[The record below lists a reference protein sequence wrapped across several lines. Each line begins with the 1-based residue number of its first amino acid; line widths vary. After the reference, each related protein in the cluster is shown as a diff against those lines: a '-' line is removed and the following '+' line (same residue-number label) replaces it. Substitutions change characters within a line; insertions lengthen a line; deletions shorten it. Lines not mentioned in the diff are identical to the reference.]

1 MFHCVFGLIRFVSLK
16 SCDQSVLWIFD
27 YNILQLFRQDS
38 HNKGS
43 CIHMS
48 ESEFQTSVPELHEGN
63 IYKIMRKPIMFP
75 VVFLPRFSRHGIFT
89 NIYLKHDSNL
99 GKYTLP
105 PAYLSNIFIHNLRLF
120 EKHVHLYIYIY
131 RENTYNLHIS
141 IIYLLKKL
149 MGFRTSWQWDEASSA
164 RKTQLGTDGRPTYGP
179 FSW

>member
-27 YNILQLFRQDS
+27 YNILQLFRQDN

-43 CIHMS
+43 CIFTRQS
-48 ESEFQTSVPELHEGN
+48 PNSKQVSQNCTKGISTKSCENQL
-63 IYKIMRKPIMFP
+63 FP

-105 PAYLSNIFIHNLRLF
+105 PAYLSNIFIHNLWLF
-120 EKHVHLYIYIY
+120 EKHVYIYI
-131 RENTYNLHIS
+131 EKTHTTYTYPSYICW
-141 IIYLLKKL
+141 K
-149 MGFRTSWQWDEASSA
+149 
-164 RKTQLGTDGRPTYGP
+164 TDGFQDFMAVGRGVFGTEDPAGSRWAP
-179 FSW
+179 NL

>member
-27 YNILQLFRQDS
+27 YNILQLFRQDN

-43 CIHMS
+43 CIFTCQS
-48 ESEFQTSVPELHEGN
+48 PNSKQVSQNCTKGISTKSCENQL
-63 IYKIMRKPIMFP
+63 FP

-105 PAYLSNIFIHNLRLF
+105 PAYLSNIFIHNLWLF
-120 EKHVHLYIYIY
+120 EKHVHIYIY

-164 RKTQLGTDGRPTYGP
+164 RKTQPVPDGRPTYSP

>member
-1 MFHCVFGLIRFVSLK
+1 
-16 SCDQSVLWIFD
+16 
-27 YNILQLFRQDS
+27 
-38 HNKGS
+38 
-43 CIHMS
+43 MS

-120 EKHVHLYIYIY
+120 EKHVHLYIYIQ
-131 RENTYNLHIS
+131 RKHIQPTH
-141 IIYLLKKL
+141 IHHIFAEK
-149 MGFRTSWQWDEASSA
+149 
-164 RKTQLGTDGRPTYGP
+164 TDGFQDFMAVGRGVFGTEDPAGYRWTPNLWP
-179 FSW
+179 FFMVSNRK

>member
-1 MFHCVFGLIRFVSLK
+1 
-16 SCDQSVLWIFD
+16 
-27 YNILQLFRQDS
+27 
-38 HNKGS
+38 
-43 CIHMS
+43 MS

-63 IYKIMRKPIMFP
+63 IYKIMRKPI
-75 VVFLPRFSRHGIFT
+75 VSGRFLPRFSRHGIFT

-105 PAYLSNIFIHNLRLF
+105 PAYLSNIFIHNLWLF
-120 EKHVHLYIYIY
+120 EKHVYIY

-149 MGFRTSWQWDEASSA
+149 MGFRTSWQWDETSSA
-164 RKTQLGTDGRPTYGP
+164 RKTQPVPDGRPTYSP